1 MFWRFCR
8 RHSGINQKIGDRM
21 ISIRPKYFSQFKCDG
36 KSCSSRCCKG
46 WRIVI
51 DESIYTKYH
60 DIKDEVARQEILSK
74 IERLDDNKYVVK
86 MKEDLSCPFL
96 DEDYLCKL
104 QKRYGEDYLAAICYS
119 YPRVNYKFGDI
130 LEQSLNLT
138 CPIAAKLILLS
149 NISLEFEEVDIETPR
164 GIFDR
169 TARIKMPI
177 EKAVAFQAN
186 AVSILQDRNCSFNER
201 LLRLCILLQDEP
213 FVGKMNLNFDI
224 DSHIKVMI
232 DIFSKMYDA
241 NMSEEKKAQLTKI
254 YIGYNK
260 IILQRLL
267 ENYAHIFENYLV
279 NEFFM
284 RCYPFAF
291 EGGLWENCRIFITG
305 YKVMEFALILTAISK
320 NGFVTTEE
328 FLTMI
333 DAVNEKIDH
342 NRNGM
347 KAIIEFAKSTTDL
360 QEFTKL
366 MLSF

>member
-1 MFWRFCR
+1 MFWLYFR
-8 RHSGINQKIGDRM
+8 RHSGTNQRIGDNM

-46 WRIVI
+46 WRII
-51 DESIYTKYH
+51 FDEGTYLKYRDIEDES
-60 DIKDEVARQEILSK
+60 ARKEILSN
-74 IERLDDNKYVVK
+74 IERLSDNRYVVK

-96 DEDYLCKL
+96 DKDYLCKI
-104 QKRYGEDYLAAICYS
+104 QKRYGEDNLTIICHS

-130 LEQSLNLT
+130 LEQSLTLT
-138 CPIAAKLILLS
+138 CPIAAKLILLP
-149 NISLEFEEVDIETPR
+149 NVPLEFEEVEIEAPR

-169 TARIKMPI
+169 TARIKLPI
-177 EKAVAFQAN
+177 EKAIALQAN
-186 AVSILQDRNCSFNER
+186 AVSILQDRRCSINER

-213 FVGKMNLNFDI
+213 FVGNMNLTFDI

-241 NMSEEKKAQLTKI
+241 NMSEEKKAQFTKI
-254 YIGYNK
+254 YIEYNK

-320 NGFVTTEE
+320 NGFVTAEE

-333 DAVNEKIDH
+333 EAVNEKLDH
-342 NRNGM
+342 NRDGM
-347 KAIIEFAKSTTDL
+347 RAIIDFAKSTMNL
-360 QEFTKL
+360 QEFTKI